1 MQSIILSRRDF
12 REFDQIISVYTKEK
26 GKAEL
31 LARGVK
37 KITSKN
43 SAHLESFS
51 FVDIEIAPGK
61 GIGHLTK
68 VQPINYFVNIRQ
80 DLQKSL
86 SAGYVVSLL
95 DKILH
100 VGEKD
105 GRIFELLRSWL
116 DSLNIPASPAGRQY
130 QISNIQLSLDGF
142 IVKLLN
148 CLGYD
153 ITQVSGLD
161 LELKKNFELLKNS
174 DWGVILDL
182 GVMSLDYQ
190 RSHEFIYNFLV
201 ERLERKVV
209 DWGQKIGCG

>member
-1 MQSIILSRRDF
+1 MLSIVLSRRDF
-12 REFDQIISVYTKEK
+12 REFDQIISCYTKEK

-43 SAHLESFS
+43 SAHLEPFS

-61 GIGHLTK
+61 GIDHLTK

-86 SAGYVVSLL
+86 SAGYVVSFL

-105 GRIFELLRSWL
+105 ERIFFLTLGWL
-116 DSLNIPASPAGRQY
+116 ENLNL
-130 QISNIQLSLDGF
+130 QLTTYNLWLTDGF

-153 ITQVSGLD
+153 ITQVSG
-161 LELKKNFELLKNS
+161 
-174 DWGVILDL
+174 
-182 GVMSLDYQ
+182 
-190 RSHEFIYNFLV
+190 
-201 ERLERKVV
+201 
-209 DWGQKIGCG
+209 